1 MTVDKSGSSIEA
13 VYRAVLISSPKGS
26 AYHSTRSPLRRA
38 PARGTFVPNPDRP
51 ASLDPLDLLDL
62 RDRAGSM
69 TIVLF
74 DIDGTLIRTGRAGS
88 RAMNRAFE
96 DLFGIAGAFD
106 DIPMAGR
113 TDKGILDDGAA
124 RAGVDLGGGNFQ
136 RFRARYFERLIEA
149 LPEPGPHKGV
159 LPGVQ
164 PLLEAL
170 AMRANVFPALLTGNC
185 EEGARIK
192 LEHFNLWKF
201 FRCGAFG
208 DDVVDRNDLFAVA
221 MARALTCGAPQVHAR
236 DVLVVGD
243 TLMDVAC
250 ARAAGARSVGVAT
263 GPSGVDALQ
272 AAGADVVVEDLSDT
286 AGFLRLLPVQI

>member
-1 MTVDKSGSSIEA
+1 MS
-13 VYRAVLISSPKGS
+13 
-26 AYHSTRSPLRRA
+26 
-38 PARGTFVPNPDRP
+38 
-51 ASLDPLDLLDL
+51 
-62 RDRAGSM
+62 
-69 TIVLF
+69 IVLF

-149 LPEPGPHKGV
+149 LPEPSPDKGV

-170 AMRANVFPALLTGNC
+170 AMRADVFPALLTGNC

-192 LEHFNLWKF
+192 LEHFNLWRF

-208 DDVVDRNDLFAVA
+208 DDVADRNDLFAVA
-221 MARALTCGAPQVHAR
+221 MARALACGAPRVHSR

-243 TLMDVAC
+243 TVLDVAC
-250 ARAAGARSVGVAT
+250 AKAAGARSVAVAT

-286 AGFLRLLPVQI
+286 AAFLRLLHGTDLKYYDVSEKYADEAEWVRHRVAPAGKT